1 MVVDGAINGE
11 LFLAYV
17 EQELVQTLKEG
28 AIVVLDN
35 LSSHKA
41 AGVKAA
47 IESVGAQVVYLPPYS
62 PDFNPIENGVAKLK
76 SLVRKSKT
84 LTMKALWQRLGEL
97 CDEFLPEE
105 CKNYFKHA
113 GYKPREK
120 LHTKF

>member
-1 MVVDGAINGE
+1 MVVDGAIHGK

-17 EQELVQTLKEG
+17 EQELVKTLKEG
-28 AIVVLDN
+28 DIVVMDN
-35 LSSHKA
+35 VSLHKV

-47 IESVGAQVVYLPPYS
+47 IESVGAQVVYLPPHS
-62 PDFNPIENGVAKLK
+62 PDFNPIENVFAKLK

-84 LTMKALWQRLGEL
+84 RTMKALWQRLGEL
-97 CDEFLPEE
+97 CDVFLPDE